1 MNHATKNNDNM
12 KSQSWIRKE
21 LINLLIII
29 VPFIFIAL
37 KWNDFPDK
45 IPMHWN
51 IKGEIDNYG
60 SRAFGLLALPGMN
73 ILMYLLFLFIPKIDP
88 KKSNYPL
95 FEDKWKIIRTVIHL
109 FILVMFFV
117 IAFVSLGYNL
127 PVDKIVMISVILLM
141 LLFGNYMGNIRHN
154 YFIGIKTP
162 WTLANEN
169 VWRLTHR
176 IAGKIWVIS
185 SVIMLAIVLL
195 IPRTW
200 SWTFFIYIGIITIIP
215 IVYSYIK
222 FKEIEKSSGSSQK

>member
-1 MNHATKNNDNM
+1 MNKTPIHKEMKN
-12 KSQSWIRKE
+12 QSWIKKE
-21 LINLLIII
+21 IINILIII
-29 VPFIFIAL
+29 LPFIFIAV
-37 KWNDFPDK
+37 KWNDFPDR

-60 SRAFGLLALPGMN
+60 SKAFGLLALPCMN
-73 ILMYLLFLFIPKIDP
+73 ILMFLLFIFLPKIDP
-88 KKSNYPL
+88 KKNNYLL
-95 FEDKWKIIRTVIHL
+95 FEDKWKVIRTVIHL

-117 IAFVSLGYNL
+117 ISFVSLGYKL

-141 LLFGNYMGNIRHN
+141 LLFGNYMGNIRPN

-176 IAGKIWVIS
+176 LAGKIWVIAS
-185 SVIMLAIVLL
+185 IIMIAIVLFL
-195 IPRTW
+195 PLESPW
-200 SWTFFIYIGIITIIP
+200 LFFVYIAIISLVP

-222 FKEIEKSSGSSQK
+222 FKEQDKIPGKHQK